1 MSEMAGGPPGDMH
14 IYETVT
20 AAFNVIGDVIFR
32 LEVLSFVRRTW
43 SLEPAW
49 LQRDPSYKS
58 TLYSLCSRTRNFF
71 QNFDHS
77 YY

>member
-14 IYETVT
+14 IYEMVT

-58 TLYSLCSRTRNFF
+58 TLSRGQADKTYCVFPLF
-71 QNFDHS
+71 TDT
-77 YY
+77 